1 MIFDKSAKKIQ
12 WGENSLYKHI
22 VLDRAKEWRDCRNT
36 EQVGVETLDLK
47 QVIVK
52 GEKVEFK
59 EQNMKAGRMLMRW
72 VEKAY
77 NK

>member
-1 MIFDKSAKKIQ
+1 MIFDKSPKKIQ
-12 WGENSLYKHI
+12 WGENSLSKHI
-22 VLDRAKEWRDCRNT
+22 LLDRAKEWRGCGNT

-47 QVIVK
+47 QFIVK

-59 EQNMKAGRMLMRW
+59 EQNTKAGRMLMSW